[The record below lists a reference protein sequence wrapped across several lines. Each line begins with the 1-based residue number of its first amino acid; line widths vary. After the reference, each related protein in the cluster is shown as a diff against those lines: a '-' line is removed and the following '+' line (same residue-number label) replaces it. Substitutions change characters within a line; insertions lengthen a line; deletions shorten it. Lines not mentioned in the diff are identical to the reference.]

1 MAMSRDDIKST
12 LSIVDMLLND
22 ASELDVLGNST
33 GSATDDDADV
43 SICFWIFLSVNDIVV
58 PAYRFPCRPSL

>member
-1 MAMSRDDIKST
+1 MSMSTEDIKSS

-22 ASELDVLGNST
+22 ASDLDVLDNST

-43 SICFWIFLSVNDIVV
+43 SIYFVYFSNF
-58 PAYRFPCRPSL
+58 YRQ